1 MENNK
6 EVYQIFYDGFMV
18 SYKMGAISSEQV
30 GEVIAR
36 LAGYFCNYN
45 LASVQAEKAFSA
57 IAKENVSQNDEQTGK
72 PISSAKADT
81 LSAATDEAYQLK
93 LAKAHVLN
101 LETLIAALKF
111 LQKGLIQEYAQ
122 SNLS

>member
-1 MENNK
+1 MEQ
-6 EVYQIFYDGFMV
+6 EQYQKIYNDFMKDYTLGAV
-18 SYKMGAISSEQV
+18 SGEQV
-30 GEVIAR
+30 GMIIAQ
-36 LAGYFCNYN
+36 LAGIFSNYSMT
-45 LASVQAEKAFSA
+45 AVQAERAFA
-57 IAKENVSQNDEQTGK
+57 AVAKENVLQNDEQTGK

-81 LSAATDEAYQLK
+81 ISAATNEAHQLK

-111 LQKGLIQEYAQ
+111 LQKGLLTEYGQ